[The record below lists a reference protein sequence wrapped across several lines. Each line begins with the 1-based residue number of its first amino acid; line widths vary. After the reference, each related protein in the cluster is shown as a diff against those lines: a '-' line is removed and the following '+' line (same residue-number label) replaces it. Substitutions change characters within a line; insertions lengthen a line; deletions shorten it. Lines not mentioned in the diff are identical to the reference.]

1 MQTVD
6 RHTLATVTGGADDLG
21 RCGPGSRWRFLGD
34 VYTPECA
41 AHDGAVR
48 GAIANGTP
56 RMLAHV
62 EALPLLPAAVGSYVK
77 KRLGY

>member
-1 MQTVD
+1 MQHLPD
-6 RHTLATVTGGADDLG
+6 HDLRAVTGGADDLG

-48 GAIANGTP
+48 GALANGTP
-56 RMLAHV
+56 RLLAHLQ
-62 EALPLLPAAVGSYVK
+62 ALPLLPAAVGSYVK